1 MIGSMY
7 TQLNGADLNAVES
20 TAARFI
26 TILHQRCLVTHYVTG
41 RRSILTAEIM
51 DPRISQ
57 NRFSSNRKIGEVSI
71 RGISLSTYSSPTSLE
86 RTMIRF
92 YTVQFVR
99 LIN

>member
-57 NRFSSNRKIGEVSI
+57 SRFSSNRKIGEFQ
-71 RGISLSTYSSPTSLE
+71 SLSTYSSPTSLE